1 MIEVM
6 KNHPSSKW
14 MFVGASLL
22 LSSTANLYASNPS
35 LSPDESATMAVVGT
49 TQQAKYV
56 LKGTVSDATGPVIG
70 ANVVERGTN
79 NGTITDA
86 DGNFS
91 LTVSPNATLLV
102 SYIGYKAQT
111 VAVDGKRTL
120 RVTLVEDSK
129 SINEVVVVG
138 YGTQKKVDL
147 SGSVSAINVSEL
159 TESRPVTNIS
169 QAMAGLAAGVQVTS
183 ANNRPGADDATIII
197 RGQGTLNSSAPLVI
211 IDGMEGSISSVNP
224 QDIENISVLKD
235 AASAAI
241 YGSRAANGVVLI
253 TTKSGK
259 SGAVKVDYNGYVS
272 LQSMRKTLTPISNYA
287 DYMELVNE
295 GYANSNLAAVFS
307 QAKIDEWRAAGS
319 SDPDGHPNS
328 NWVDETFKN
337 SVANNHN
344 ISVSGGNDR
353 VTFFTSFG
361 YLNNPGIM
369 ENSGERK
376 YNGRLNLEAKV
387 TDWLKIGVNANGS
400 HAERDL
406 GTDQIDD
413 VFTYA
418 AASAPSLCY
427 RSSDGR
433 YGANQ
438 NDEDNPQ
445 VNNSLR
451 RLNSLAGGY
460 DVNNYKTRFFGTLS
474 PIKGLDIRASYT
486 FSIADTHKELTP
498 VFIDLWNF
506 QTNTVSTSG
515 TGKSYVTNADTK
527 TYRYF
532 SDVTA
537 NYQNNFFD
545 KRLSFN
551 VLVGASQEQFRYK
564 TFSTTKYDLISTT
577 LDAINAATGDAS
589 ASGYKRE
596 WAMRSYFGRLNLG
609 WDDKYLLEANFRADG
624 SSRFLKDNRWGYFP
638 SVSAAWRISQES
650 FMEDTKDWL
659 DNLKLRA
666 SYGSLGNNTLD
677 SDNRDTGGNYSAQ
690 SLFSSAN
697 YVWGSS
703 LAVGM
708 AQTSLANANLT
719 WETTY
724 VTNVGVDFGV
734 LSNRLTGTLEY
745 FNKKTKDILIDL
757 PAPAVHGTSSLP
769 KQNSATVS
777 NKGFELTLGWQDRIN
792 DFTYGLNGNF
802 TYVKNNVDKFKGD
815 DYSLSGVKMIKEG
828 LPINSLYMLQ
838 VDRLVQTDEDLAV
851 VQAMVDANPNAFKAY
866 GKPEK
871 GDLLYKDANGDGVI
885 DSNDRVIVSKNSLPR
900 FSFGLTLNAGWKN
913 FDLSVLFQ
921 GMAGYKTFFQSAAYN
936 TPTVRWGYQ
945 INKEVAEGRYY
956 EGRTTKATY
965 PRLLE
970 YSNTRNTQNSD
981 FYLYDNSFFKIRNIQ
996 LGYTIPT
1003 KLLQPIHIDRIR
1015 VYASLENF
1023 FTFTDYKGID
1033 PEVTSVSY
1041 PTIRQAVFGVNVT
1054 F

>member
-1 MIEVM
+1 MREV
-6 KNHPSSKW
+6 KKSYPSSKW
-14 MFVGASLL
+14 IFVGASLL
-22 LSSTANLYASNPS
+22 LGSTGAAFATQPGVSPEEAAA
-35 LSPDESATMAVVGT
+35 LSVVNT
-49 TQQAKYV
+49 AQQAKYA
-56 LKGTVSDATGPVIG
+56 LRGTVTDAMGPVIG
-70 ANVVERGTN
+70 ANVIEKGTK
-79 NGTITDA
+79 NGTVTDA
-86 DGNFS
+86 DGHFTLN
-91 LTVSPNATLLV
+91 VSPNATLVV
-102 SYIGYKAQT
+102 SYIGYKEQEIP
-111 VAVDGKRTL
+111 VNNRREVKVR
-120 RVTLVEDSK
+120 LVEDSK
-129 SINEVVVVG
+129 AINEVVVVG

-159 TESRPVTNIS
+159 TESRPATNIS

-183 ANNRPGADDATIII
+183 ANNRPGNDDATIII

-224 QDIENISVLKD
+224 SDIESISVLKD

-259 SGAVKVDYNGYVS
+259 TGTVKVDYNGYLS
-272 LQSMRKTLTPISNYA
+272 LQSIRKTLTPVSDYA
-287 DYMELVNE
+287 TYMELMNE
-295 GYANSNLAAVFS
+295 GYLNSGNAALFT
-307 QAKIDEWRAAGS
+307 QAKIDEWRQYGD
-319 SDPDGHPNS
+319 SDPDGHPNTS
-328 NWVDETFKN
+328 WIDETFKN

-344 ISVSGGNDR
+344 ISVNGGNDR
-353 VTFFTSFG
+353 VTFYTSFG
-361 YLNNPGIM
+361 YSNNPGVM

-376 YNGRLNLEAKV
+376 YNGRLNLDVKV
-387 TDWLKIGVNANGS
+387 TDWLKLGVNANGS

-406 GTDQIDD
+406 GTDEIDN
-413 VFTYA
+413 VFYYA
-418 AASAPSLCY
+418 GASTPSLCY

-438 NDEDNPQ
+438 NDEDNAQ

-451 RLNSLAGGY
+451 RLNSSAGGY
-460 DVNNYKTRFFGTLS
+460 DVNFYKTRFSATLT
-474 PIKGLDIRASYT
+474 PIKGLDIRGSYT
-486 FSIADTHKELTP
+486 FSLSDTQREEIP
-498 VFIDLWNF
+498 VFLDLWNF

-515 TGKSYVTNADTK
+515 TSQSYSQSGNTK
-527 TYRYF
+527 IYRYF
-532 SDVTA
+532 GDITA
-537 NYQNNFFD
+537 NYNHNFFD
-545 KRLSFN
+545 DRLAFN
-551 VLVGASQEQFRYK
+551 LLVGASQEQYRYK
-564 TFSTTKYDLISTT
+564 TFTTTKYDLISTN
-577 LDAINAATGDAS
+577 LDALNAATGSAT

-609 WDDKYLLEANFRADG
+609 WDDKYLLEANLRADG

-650 FMEDTKDWL
+650 FMEDTRDWL

-677 SDNRDTGGNYSAQ
+677 ASNRDTGGNYSAQ
-690 SLFSSAN
+690 SLYSTSN
-697 YVWGSS
+697 YTWGNA

-708 AQTSLANANLT
+708 AQTAIANANLT

-724 VTNVGVDFGV
+724 VTNVGFDFGV
-734 LSNRLTGTLEY
+734 LRNRLTGTVEY

-757 PAPAVHGTSSLP
+757 PAPDVHGTASLP
-769 KQNSATVS
+769 TQNSATVS
-777 NKGFELTLGWQDRIN
+777 NKGFELTLGWQDKVG

-838 VDRLVQTDEDLAV
+838 VDRIIQTDEDLQIVKDMIA
-851 VQAMVDANPNAFKAY
+851 ANPSAFKAY
-866 GKPEK
+866 GTPEK
-871 GDLLYKDANGDGVI
+871 GDLLYKDVNGDGLI
-885 DSNDRVIVSKNSLPR
+885 NSDDRVIVSKNSMPR
-900 FSFGLTLNAGWKN
+900 FSFGLTLNAGWKG

-921 GMAGYKTFFQSAAYN
+921 GMAGYKTFFQYIPYN
-936 TPTVRWGYQ
+936 TPTVRYGYQ
-945 INKEVAEGRYY
+945 INKKVAEGRYY

-970 YSNTRNTQNSD
+970 YSDGRNTQNSD

-996 LGYTIPT
+996 LGYTIPS
-1003 KLLQPIHIDRIR
+1003 KVLAPIHIDRIR
-1015 VYASLENF
+1015 LYTSLENF
-1023 FTFTDYKGID
+1023 FTFTSYEGID
-1033 PEVTSVSY
+1033 PEVTSVAY